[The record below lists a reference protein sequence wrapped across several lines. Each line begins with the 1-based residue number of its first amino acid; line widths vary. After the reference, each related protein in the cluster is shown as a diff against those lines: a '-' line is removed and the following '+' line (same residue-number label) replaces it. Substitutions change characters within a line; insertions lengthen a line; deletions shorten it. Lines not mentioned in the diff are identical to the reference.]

1 MGIRFMHCL
10 RYAAAALSVTALL
23 TVTACGTEESTP
35 ADSNKQQTATEQ
47 TSPITVVASINQW
60 GALAAELGGEDV
72 TVTSIVNT
80 TNVDAHDF
88 EPKTSD
94 VAKLSKAQIVVANGA
109 GYDSWA
115 TKSLTSSSNIVSA
128 ASVMG
133 AVEGDNPHLWFSK
146 DARVGMAEAL
156 TDAFSKTLPSKKAEF
171 KKRLKLWKQSE
182 QSMEDWADDFM
193 KNHTDLAYAA
203 TEPVAYY
210 LMADLGFKDSTPKGY
225 AQSTASGGE
234 AAPADLQSF
243 QKIIEDRDIDLLIN
257 NTQAANEATN
267 LITGAAG
274 RSEVPVVKVSEQ
286 MPSDSKTLDAWI
298 NQIINSIV
306 DAVDP
311 DYGCDTDQDDES
323 ADGTDA
329 DDADKTTS
337 SDDKSGSSS
346 AGDTSGTGEKSNDSA
361 STEPDSSDATNADEE
376 DQDITYIREC
386 KSSSSNTS
394 TDENSSGSTNND
406 GSGAD
411 ANKDD
416 AQSSGDDQPD
426 PGK

>member
-1 MGIRFMHCL
+1 MGIRFRHCL

-35 ADSNKQQTATEQ
+35 ADSNEQQTTTEQ

-193 KNHTDLAYAA
+193 KSHTDLAYAA

-267 LITGAAG
+267 LITGTAG

-323 ADGTDA
+323 ADGTDS
-329 DDADKTTS
+329 DNADKTADG
-337 SDDKSGSSS
+337 DDESGSSS
-346 AGDTSGTGEKSNDSA
+346 DAGDTGSTDEKSNDSA
-361 STEPDSSDATNADEE
+361 STESDSSDGNDDKAY
-376 DQDITYIREC
+376 QGITYIREC
-386 KSSSSNTS
+386 KSSSTNTS
-394 TDENSSGSTNND
+394 TDENGGDSTSDD
-406 GSGAD
+406 GSGTGAG
-411 ANKDD
+411 KDD
-416 AQSSGDDQPD
+416 AQSSGEDQPD